1 MAIDTAKLESMAG
14 TFSGVL
20 LRPGDEGYEEAR
32 RIHNGLVDKRP
43 ALIARCQ
50 GTADIV
56 DALHETLDAAR
67 LRAVEPDQLDDTA
80 WARFLPAVVTATS
93 LHPIT
98 IGMDYGRMNGTLKLE
113 ADDG

>member
-1 MAIDTAKLESMAG
+1 LPADTQTTGLAFHFDRPSSEPPQ
-14 TFSGVL
+14 TWL
-20 LRPGDEGYEEAR
+20 LVVPPTPTA
-32 RIHNGLVDKRP
+32 
-43 ALIARCQ
+43 AW
-50 GTADIV
+50 TWADIV

-98 IGMDYGRMNGTLKLE
+98 IGIDYGRVNGTLKLE
-113 ADDG
+113 DDDG